1 MLMTFQISEVERKAI
16 TEIAERMERSKS
28 DALRVIIRQSY
39 AAIAESSQVAPVGTV
54 SLINQSAAM
63 KTSRPRR
70 VVAHAARETRKV

>member
-1 MLMTFQISEVERKAI
+1 MQLMTFKISEVEKQAI
-16 TEIAERMERSKS
+16 TEIAAHMERSKS

-63 KTSRPRR
+63 KTSRPRQVNKR
-70 VVAHAARETRKV
+70 SG